1 MTNQLTQKPITYD
14 ELYEKIKKII
24 KKQDELD
31 IINSAYGFACEKHAG
46 RTRRNGDP
54 YITHP
59 LEVANILTDL
69 NVDYVTLAS
78 AILHETINHGDTT
91 VEEIKQEFGEEIGT
105 MYIV

>member
-31 IINSAYGFACEKHAG
+31 AINSAYGFACEKHAG

-54 YITHP
+54 
-59 LEVANILTDL
+59 
-69 NVDYVTLAS
+69 
-78 AILHETINHGDTT
+78 
-91 VEEIKQEFGEEIGT
+91 
-105 MYIV
+105 